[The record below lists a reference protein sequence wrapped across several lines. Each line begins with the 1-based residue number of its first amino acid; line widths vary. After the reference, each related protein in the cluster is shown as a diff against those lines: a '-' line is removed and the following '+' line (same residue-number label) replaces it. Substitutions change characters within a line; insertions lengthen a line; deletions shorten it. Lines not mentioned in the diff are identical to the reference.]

1 MKNLEIKNINCR
13 TALVIDTKN
22 AQTGR
27 SMIEMLGVLAIIGVL
42 SVGGIAGYSKA
53 MMKYRINKT
62 IEQITITS
70 QNIRSFFA
78 NQPSSTRYSS
88 LNSEGACWGV
98 LAGSNNKPC
107 EGAHIIR
114 KAKLVSDDMIDSS
127 FRSED
132 PLAINNTANKPINGM
147 GNLFG
152 GEINIQG
159 SGAIFAIR
167 LRGIPQEAC
176 VDLVT
181 QDWSSVS
188 AGVVGLMLGSHS
200 AATTGNKANLYSS
213 TSMPV
218 SIDVATNWCADT
230 NAFTLYYE

>member
-13 TALVIDTKN
+13 TALAIDTKN

-62 IEQITITS
+62 IEQITVTS

-88 LNSEGACWGV
+88 LINSEGSCWGV
-98 LAGSNNKPC
+98 LAGGNNKPC
-107 EGAHIIR
+107 EGAYIIR
-114 KAKLVSDDMIDSS
+114 KAKLVSDDMINPS
-127 FRSED
+127 FTS
-132 PLAINNTANKPINGM
+132 PTSLVSNTGQSIDGM

-152 GEINIQG
+152 GGINIQG
-159 SGAIFAIR
+159 SGAIFAIG

-200 AATTGNKANLYSS
+200 AATTGNKANLSNP